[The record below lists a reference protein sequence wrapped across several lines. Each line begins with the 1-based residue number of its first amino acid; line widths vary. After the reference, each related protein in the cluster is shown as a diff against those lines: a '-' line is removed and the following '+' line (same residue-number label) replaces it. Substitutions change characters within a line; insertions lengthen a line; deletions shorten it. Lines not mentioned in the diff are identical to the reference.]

1 MEIEYFVLDNFI
13 NCNFDASS
21 FSSSYKSFS
30 LLKNFV
36 CDNDYFIS
44 SDMIEK
50 LINENEKFRNAIEY
64 IYERYFIQ
72 ISDND
77 FSNFDNKILV
87 TSLKKYLTFSKE
99 QLLIIGDESEEVD
112 YDDSDNNYEDGIKI
126 YLCEIGKY
134 PLLTADE
141 EIELVN
147 KIKNG
152 DKNAREKFLNSNL
165 RLVVSIA
172 KKYHCDSLTFLDL
185 VQEGSLG
192 LMQALNKFDVSL
204 GYKFSTYATWWIN
217 QYILRAIVDKGSII
231 RIPTH
236 AYEKN
241 LKYKA
246 MYSKLCTTLNREPTN
261 EEIAQKLNI
270 SKKELEDIIKYDY
283 DITSTNTPVN
293 EDQDS
298 ELGDFLPSD
307 ENIEKNVIDSLLHDE
322 LMDLIEIANLNDREK
337 KVLLLRNGFINNRAY
352 TLEEI
357 AFMFKLTKERIRKI
371 EINALKKIRKTEKV
385 SNLLIYSQNIEKAQA
400 FINSLNKKS
409 VNKRKS
415 TDVNNSFD
423 YSYNEQLQ
431 QCLSSMYKTY
441 SKDKIKFMLSN
452 LSEFDLN
459 ILSLINS
466 NNYISLEQFDYFN
479 KILFFKIKFL
489 LINSDEVA
497 VQKKEE
503 KYVNDVINFKNQIE
517 GYYIEKKYTDLNEYD
532 CDCIIEYLNSEKIL
546 KFKYMF
552 QFKSV
557 ICIMLKYG
565 YFNGKCLSNESICE
579 LLKTSE
585 KSVVKYI
592 NFILERYKD
601 YMEFFKIV
609 DSDEINKIIKL

>member
-1 MEIEYFVLDNFI
+1 MEIEYSVLDNFI

-30 LLKNFV
+30 LLKKFV

-44 SDMIEK
+44 SDMIEI

-77 FSNFDNKILV
+77 FTNFDNEILV

-141 EIELVN
+141 EIELAN

-192 LMQALNKFDVSL
+192 LMQALNKFDVSF

-246 MYSKLCTTLNREPTN
+246 MYSKLCATLNREPTN
-261 EEIAQKLNI
+261 EEIAQELNI

-293 EDQDS
+293 EVQDS

-307 ENIEKNVIDSLLHDE
+307 ENIENSIMDSLLYDE
-322 LMDLIEIANLNDREK
+322 LMNLIKIAKLDDREK
-337 KVLLLRNGFINNRAY
+337 KILLLRNGFINNRAY

-357 AFMFKLTKERIRKI
+357 AFMFKLTKERIRQI
-371 EINALKKIRKTEKV
+371 EINALNKIRKTRKV
-385 SNLLIYSQNIEKAQA
+385 NDLLIYSQNFEKSKS
-400 FINSLNKKS
+400 FIDSINKKNTS
-409 VNKRKS
+409 NRRKN
-415 TDVNNSFD
+415 TNNID
-423 YSYNEQLQ
+423 YSYNKQLQ
-431 QCLSSMYKTY
+431 HCLLLIYKIY

-459 ILSLINS
+459 IISLINS
-466 NNYISLEQFDYFN
+466 NSDISFEQFDYFN
-479 KILFFKIKFL
+479 KILFYKMKFL
-489 LINSDEVA
+489 LINSNMETI
-497 VQKKEE
+497 QKKEE
-503 KYVNDVINFKNQIE
+503 KYINDVAIFKNQIE
-517 GYYIEKKYTDLNEYD
+517 GYYIEKKYNELNEYD
-532 CDCIIEYLNSEKIL
+532 CDCIIEYLSSGNLL
-546 KFKYMF
+546 KFKDMF

-565 YFNGKCLSNESICE
+565 YFNGKCLSNDSICE
-579 LLKTSE
+579 LLNTSE
-585 KSVVKYI
+585 KLVDKYI
-592 NFILERYKD
+592 YFILERYKD
-601 YMEFFKIV
+601 YKEFFKIV